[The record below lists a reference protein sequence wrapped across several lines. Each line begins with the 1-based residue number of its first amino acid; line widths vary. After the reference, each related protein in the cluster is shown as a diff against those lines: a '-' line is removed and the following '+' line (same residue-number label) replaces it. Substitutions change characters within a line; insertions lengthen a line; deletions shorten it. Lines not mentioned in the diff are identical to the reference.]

1 MRVGATLSLWI
12 GPSLFL
18 AHILVFSPRLW
29 LSPATPPPTL
39 AYLLRGSRNL
49 WVIVALMTYLA
60 LSSAPSNRNKHREK
74 CALMYGQA
82 DTAVAGV
89 HGRADTPPPCHS
101 GPTGGKDVDYT
112 HFSSSPLLFLPPLTT
127 HPSLSIS
134 IMMAAFH
141 RLALLY
147 PLPLLPLA
155 PPYSFT
161 PHSLPLSSFSSRKF
175 AYLAFLASSLL
186 LILLQGFGLEREFQ
200 QAVYW
205 KKVKEGGG
213 GRCSCFRARCP
224 PFPWCVI
231 HIQQGWSVFI
241 TFFFFTLMLGF
252 RPLGSFRNPLS
263 AKMMSK

>member
-1 MRVGATLSLWI
+1 
-12 GPSLFL
+12 
-18 AHILVFSPRLW
+18 
-29 LSPATPPPTL
+29 
-39 AYLLRGSRNL
+39 
-49 WVIVALMTYLA
+49 MTYLA
-60 LSSAPSNRNKHREK
+60 LSWAPSNRNKHREK

-161 PHSLPLSSFSSRKF
+161 PHSLPLSSFSSCEF

-186 LILLQGFGLEREFQ
+186 LISLQGFGLEREFQ

-213 GRCSCFRARCP
+213 RK
-224 PFPWCVI
+224 
-231 HIQQGWSVFI
+231 VFLFSSQMSSLSMVCNSYL
-241 TFFFFTLMLGF
+241 TRLVSLYHLFFFTLMLGF